1 MEIIKFELLGLQLQE
16 PMALVTNWLISSFC
30 FFAFFKLRRF
40 KSEANYFWRMFYLT
54 FAISTFF
61 GGLGHLFFQY
71 TGMYGKFPSW
81 TFGTLANCF
90 AALGMLNFKDFS
102 VPTSYA
108 KWIVWSKAIIMLS
121 LAIIT
126 QKFVFVAI
134 DAIVTYIGYTGVY
147 AYYMLSK
154 RNAKFLKQI
163 IIAVLILLPSAFIFL
178 LKLNVNRWLNK
189 DDLSHILM
197 LACVYFFYL
206 GIKDWGKNEKVY
218 VKERS

>member
-1 MEIIKFELLGLQLQE
+1 
-16 PMALVTNWLISSFC
+16 
-30 FFAFFKLRRF
+30 
-40 KSEANYFWRMFYLT
+40 MFYLT
-54 FAISTFF
+54 FAFSTFF

-71 TGMYGKFPSW
+71 TGIYGKFPSW

-90 AALGMLNFKDFS
+90 AALGMLNFNAFS

-108 KWIVWSKAIIMLS
+108 KWIVWSKAVIMLS

-154 RNAKFLKQI
+154 RDAKFLKQI

-178 LKLNVNRWLNK
+178 LKINVNRWLNK